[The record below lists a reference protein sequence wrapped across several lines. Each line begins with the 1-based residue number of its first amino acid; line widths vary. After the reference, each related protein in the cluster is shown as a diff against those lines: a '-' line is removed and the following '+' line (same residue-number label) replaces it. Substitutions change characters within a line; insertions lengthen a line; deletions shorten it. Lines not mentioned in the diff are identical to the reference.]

1 MAERG
6 THWKKFQNKDYLGSW
21 DLEDKEERV
30 LTIKKIGNKEVFNP
44 SSNSKETCMVC
55 EFTQGKPMIL
65 NTTNNKSIQKT
76 YHSPYIEDWIGKQII
91 VYVTK
96 IKAFGEYIDCLR
108 IRERI
113 PAEDKLEC
121 EECKGEIKA
130 MGTHPA
136 SYIAGI
142 TKKKYG
148 KALCSTCATKKANEL
163 KAEQPKTEQELMEE

>member
-30 LTIKKIGNKEVFNP
+30 LTIRNIGNKEVFNP
-44 SSNSKETCMVC
+44 SSNSKEVCMVC

-65 NTTNNKSIQKT
+65 NSTNNKSIQKT
-76 YHSPYIEDWIGKQII
+76 YKTPYIEAWIGKQII
-91 VYVTK
+91 VYVK
-96 IKAFGEYIDCLR
+96 NIKAFGEYIDCLR

-121 EECKGEIKA
+121 EQCSGEIKG
-130 MGTHPA
+130 MGKHPA
-136 SYIAGI
+136 SYIAKK
-142 TKKKYG
+142 TKETYG
-148 KALCSTCATKKANEL
+148 KALCTACATKLANQV
-163 KAEQPKTEQELMEE
+163 KGDQDNGDK